1 MKATAFLLALSIA
14 MLSTAALAEVPGL
27 INYQGTLT
35 DSNDVALD
43 TTVSMTFSI
52 NTDSVGGTQV
62 WSETQSAV
70 TVSHGLFNVLLGRV
84 NAIEDTVFKDAERW
98 LGVQV
103 GGDPELTPRQ
113 RIAAEGYAL
122 KAGHDGDWTIVGNN
136 MYSAVPGSVG
146 IGTSSPAYK
155 LDVVGDLK
163 TSGAVLVGANRL
175 ELDPGFV
182 RGNLRFQANQLSLYG
197 GTDGIALRDAG
208 GTAKVTMLN
217 DGKFGIGTTTPAYEL
232 DVVGDLKTSGA
243 VLVGA
248 NRLELDPGFVRG
260 NLRFQSNQLVLYGG
274 TSGIALHDASLNPRV
289 TMLDDGNVGIGTTT
303 PAYKL
308 EVAGDLKATGAV
320 LVGDNRLELDPGFL
334 RGNLRFKSNQLSFY
348 GGTAGIALL
357 NTSATIKV
365 IMLDDGKLGI
375 GTTTPGYRL
384 QVGESGDGTQA
395 RANAWNLLSSR
406 DYKEDISPF
415 EPADYQQM
423 LEKLRGT
430 QVVRYR
436 FSRDENRTEH
446 IGVIAEEAP
455 GEILSPDGKGVSLG
469 DYSAFLLAAIKAQ
482 QEQIG
487 TLEEEI
493 KELRLKLQNQR

>member
-1 MKATAFLLALSIA
+1 MRVLAFALTLSLIL
-14 MLSTAALAEVPGL
+14 LSTAALADVPGL
-27 INYQGTLT
+27 MNYQGTLT
-35 DSNDVALD
+35 DSAGVALD
-43 TTVSMTFSI
+43 TTVAMTFSI

-62 WSETQSAV
+62 WTETQSSV
-70 TVSHGLFNVLLGRV
+70 TVSHGLFNVLLGSV
-84 NAIEDTVFKDAERW
+84 HAIEDTVFKDAERW

-113 RIAAEGYAL
+113 RIAAEGYAI
-122 KAGHDGDWTIVGNN
+122 KAGDDGDWTIVGNN

-146 IGTSSPAYK
+146 IGTASPAYK

-182 RGNLRFQANQLSLYG
+182 RGNLRFQVDQLSLYG
-197 GTDGIALRDAG
+197 GTAGIALRDAG

-217 DGKFGIGTTTPAYEL
+217 DGSVGIGTTTPAYEL
-232 DVVGDLKTSGA
+232 DVAGDLKTSGA

-260 NLRFQSNQLVLYGG
+260 NLRFQANQLVLYGG
-274 TSGIALHDASLNPRV
+274 TSGIALHNASLNPVV
-289 TMLDDGNVGIGTTT
+289 TMLDNGNLGIGTTT
-303 PAYKL
+303 PSYKL

-320 LVGDNRLELDPGFL
+320 LVGDHRLELDPGWL
-334 RGNLRFKSNQLSFY
+334 RGNLRFQSNQLIFY
-348 GGTAGIALL
+348 GGTAGIALK
-357 NTSATIKV
+357 NTSANTKV
-365 IMLDDGKLGI
+365 IMLDDGKFGI
-375 GTTTPGYRL
+375 GTTSPGYRL
-384 QVGESGDGTQA
+384 QVGENGDGTEA

-415 EPADYQQM
+415 EPADYKKM
-423 LEKLRGT
+423 LEKLSDT
-430 QVVRYR
+430 EVVRYR
-436 FSRDENRTEH
+436 FSRDENRIEH
-446 IGVIAEEAP
+446 IGVIAEDAP
-455 GEILSPDGKGVSLG
+455 GEILSADGTGVSLG

-487 TLEEEI
+487 VLKVEI
-493 KELRLKLQNQR
+493 NELRLELQNR